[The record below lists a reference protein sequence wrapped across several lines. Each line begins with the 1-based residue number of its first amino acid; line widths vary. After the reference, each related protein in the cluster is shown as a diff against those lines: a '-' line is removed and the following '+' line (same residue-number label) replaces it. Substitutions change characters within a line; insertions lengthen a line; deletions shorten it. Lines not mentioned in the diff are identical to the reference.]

1 MRCSDRCD
9 MPVSSN
15 HNKKQYHGMPYRRVV
30 SCYLLLWLAAKRR
43 EKHETE
49 LREEQLFACRFHPL
63 AGDLAPKRALYV
75 DTGVKIIISVVV
87 GGVIL
92 AGLYALFKTTILPNL
107 NTEIGKMFNYSGT

>member
-1 MRCSDRCD
+1 MKQFF
-9 MPVSSN
+9 
-15 HNKKQYHGMPYRRVV
+15 KKVGNFFKSAKETSLNFISRK
-30 SCYLLLWLAAKRR
+30 AAR
-43 EKHETE
+43 TT
-49 LREEQLFACRFHPL
+49 
-63 AGDLAPKRALYV
+63 RALASVSGEGYV

>member
-1 MRCSDRCD
+1 MKKLINKIKNFC
-9 MPVSSN
+9 
-15 HNKKQYHGMPYRRVV
+15 NKKAF
-30 SCYLLLWLAAKRR
+30 AAKTAIQSVTG
-43 EKHETE
+43 E
-49 LREEQLFACRFHPL
+49 
-63 AGDLAPKRALYV
+63 GYV